1 MRCLSRTH
9 GGFKGGEAV
18 IEGAENGNH
27 TVGDVL
33 ALLQRF
39 SHERRPLTQGFHGL
53 DPHFWALLFLAVLLL
68 FSV

>member
-39 SHERRPLTQGFHGL
+39 SHERRPLT
-53 DPHFWALLFLAVLLL
+53 
-68 FSV
+68 